1 MSNWYFGTEEDYAA
15 LMHYGVL
22 GMRWGVSRDRSY
34 RGTKAKAKAKL
45 KKTGNKT
52 TYKKEL
58 AAAREKTLNRLYSK
72 NSKELNKKIA
82 NEGMGKTLAKSYLM
96 GSYGAAKYN
105 KARAQ
110 GDSRLT
116 SAGKALVKVNA
127 NRLAFDIPGNYEQY
141 KNWDARKKK
150 RR

>member
-15 LMHYGVL
+15 LMHYGGL
-22 GMRWGVSRDRSY
+22 GMRWGVRKDRSY
-34 RGTKAKAKAKL
+34 RNTRTKAKAKL

-52 TYKKEL
+52 AYKNEL

-72 NSKELNKKIA
+72 NSKELDEKIA
-82 NEGMGKTLAKSYLM
+82 NESMGKTLAKSYLM

-110 GDSRLT
+110 GDGRLV
-116 SAGKALVKVNA
+116 SGAKALVKGTA
-127 NRLAFDIPGNYEQY
+127 NQMTFNIPENYEQY
-141 KNWDARKKK
+141 KNWRSRKKRK
-150 RR
+150 